1 MNKYLK
7 YGLIF
12 GGTAIGA
19 FVVVRVVKSIQNKR
33 NGGGN
38 GDDNTG
44 SSNSSSTQGSST
56 PSKFDKI
63 YALAAKNKSVK
74 ADIEAIQTLQNER
87 VKAEKRGNSLVVD
100 GWFGQKTYNALN
112 IAPFAINS
120 AILDVVVDKPTATN
134 IKALLN
140 QVKSLIPSGIIT
152 DDFFKG
158 K

>member
-33 NGGGN
+33 NGDGN
-38 GDDNTG
+38 GG
-44 SSNSSSTQGSST
+44 SSDSPETPSSTTT
-56 PSKFDKI
+56 PTRFDKI